1 MKETHESLNHRQTN
15 HSAYEKRQV
24 KGVRRRL
31 FNGSSLLRSA
41 AEFEQFDAVIGG
53 NEKTPHEGG
62 VCNRVRC
69 SPSSLDGGPARHA
82 DEADQRSAEQ
92 PDCGW
97 YRNGVYLDR

>member
-41 AEFEQFDAVIGG
+41 GG
-53 NEKTPHEGG
+53 I
-62 VCNRVRC
+62 
-69 SPSSLDGGPARHA
+69 
-82 DEADQRSAEQ
+82 
-92 PDCGW
+92 
-97 YRNGVYLDR
+97 